1 MFLDTPS
8 IFDIIWKKEVTKMK
22 HLRIVLLFVL
32 AVGLIVPPAFA
43 AGNVEKGKAMFN
55 DPKAFGAP
63 GPTSC
68 STCHPNGKGLEKAGG
83 KGRKDWK
90 NPAGVFLSLE
100 DTINV
105 CIVMANKGKAV
116 DPKGTEMMD
125 IVAYIKSL
133 AKKK

>member
-1 MFLDTPS
+1 
-8 IFDIIWKKEVTKMK
+8 MK
-22 HLRIVLLFVL
+22 HFKVALFFVL
-32 AVGLIVPPAFA
+32 AVGLIVSYAFA

-63 GPTSC
+63 GPTAC
-68 STCHPNGKGLEKAGG
+68 SQCHPNGKGLEKAGE

-105 CIVMANKGKAV
+105 CIFMANKGKAI
-116 DPKGTEMMD
+116 DPRGAEMMD
-125 IVAYIKSL
+125 LVAYIKSL